1 MTWEAKANN
10 TVSKPLIP
18 TENMAIGFY
27 ILFIGNKNIP
37 SRVLDTQTKFS
48 YSEFIKLV
56 ARNCVIKRILTELL
70 TTTIQNNCVS
80 SSAECCLSLRD
91 IPHVETT

>member
-1 MTWEAKANN
+1 MTWEAKAND

-70 TTTIQNNCVS
+70 TTTIQNNCVLFS
-80 SSAECCLSLRD
+80 
-91 IPHVETT
+91 